1 MNAVAVSDRTN
12 HLDVC
17 MRSNVAAPAIV
28 IVGSG
33 PVGVHAAQKI
43 AANLPDAPITLYGAE
58 PRLPYN
64 RVQLSSFLAGDVSSE
79 TLFKDSADLFE
90 LPIETRF
97 GCKVTAID
105 RAAKLIVDAEGRRT
119 PYQTLV
125 LATGSRASWPN
136 IDGLRCEGV
145 FTFRDLDDAEKLS
158 ARRLRSRHTVIIGG
172 GLLGLETARAMRRF
186 NTKITVIE
194 HSPWIMF
201 NQLNAEAAAC
211 LSAQIERENITLVT
225 GQSVKQV
232 VGQPAVESVI
242 LSDGQQL
249 HCDTVIVATG
259 ITPNVD
265 LAKTSDLPFGRGIKV
280 DEQMRTRDPA
290 IFAIG
295 ECAEVHDTV
304 YGLVA
309 PGLAQAAVAASV
321 IAGEEARFAEASPAT
336 TLKVLSV
343 PVFSAGEV
351 INSNKPIRPHA
362 YQHGDTYRLVNVD
375 RGKIAGVVAIG
386 AWDEL
391 LRVQELLRKKARL
404 WPWQRSRL
412 ERTGALMLDDSSAN
426 VTAWP
431 ASATICS
438 CLNVSR
444 GQIGAAINAG
454 CQSVEAVSAQ
464 TRAASVCGS
473 CKPLITEILGGAA
486 EVQAAPGYWLTMLLS
501 VVVFIAGAVAL
512 ALPGLPYATSIQV
525 VPDFNFLWTESF
537 YKQFSGYVLLGLGIL
552 ASLLSAR
559 KRLPEIT
566 WLQYPTWRSVHI
578 GIGAILLVTLVA
590 HTGFRLG
597 ANLNFFLISCFL
609 AVALTGALSGV
620 VISAEHRLSAG
631 SAKFFRRLSIWSHVL
646 VLWPFPLLLGFHIFK
661 TYYF

>member
-1 MNAVAVSDRTN
+1 MNAVAASDHAS
-12 HLDVC
+12 HLEF
-17 MRSNVAAPAIV
+17 STESSAAKPAIV

-33 PVGVHAAQKI
+33 PVGVHLAQKV
-43 AANLPDAPITLYGAE
+43 AANRPDAPIILYGAE

-79 TLFKDSADLFE
+79 TLFKDSADLSA

-97 GCKVTAID
+97 GCKVTKIHRD
-105 RAAKLIVDAEGRRT
+105 AKVVIDAEGRRT
-119 PYQTLV
+119 PYHTLV
-125 LATGSRASWPN
+125 LATGSRPSWPN
-136 IDGLRCEGV
+136 IDGLNAEGV

-186 NTKITVIE
+186 NTKITVVE

-211 LSAQIERENITLVT
+211 LSAQIERENISIIT

-232 VGQPAVESVI
+232 IGEPAVESLK
-242 LSDGQQL
+242 LSNGQQL

-259 ITPNVD
+259 ITPNID

-290 IFAIG
+290 IFAVG

-321 IAGEEARFAEASPAT
+321 IGGEDARFAPTSPST

-351 INSNKPIRPHA
+351 SNSDKPIRPHA
-362 YQHGDTYRLVNVD
+362 YQHGDIYRLLNVD

-386 AWDEL
+386 DWDEL
-391 LRVQELLRKKARL
+391 RRVQELLRKKARL

-412 ERTGALMLDDSSAN
+412 ERTGALMLDDSNAN
-426 VTAWP
+426 VAAWP
-431 ASATICS
+431 ANATICS

-444 GQIGAAINAG
+444 GQIGAAISDG
-454 CQSVEAVSAQ
+454 CQTVEAVSTQ

-473 CKPLITEILGGAA
+473 CKPLITEILGGVAQV
-486 EVQAAPGYWLTMLLS
+486 EPSPGYRLSMLFSIFAL
-501 VVVFIAGAVAL
+501 IAGTLAF
-512 ALPGLPYATSIQV
+512 ALPGIPYATSIQA
-525 VPDFNFLWTESF
+525 VPDLNFLWTESF

-578 GIGAILLVTLVA
+578 IMGLFLLITLVA

-609 AVALTGALSGV
+609 AAALTGALSGV
-620 VISAEHRLSAG
+620 VISAEHRLSAS
-631 SAKFFRRLSIWSHVL
+631 SAKLLRRLSIWSHVL
-646 VLWPFPLLLGFHIFK
+646 VLWPLPLLLGFHIFK